1 MSKGVQEE
9 RGGAAPFATRRAVPT
24 PAVPS
29 KSPREETARLR
40 DPCLRDTKQVPF
52 RSRSRSRCSHKAAA
66 RRSTL
71 I

>member
-29 KSPREETARLR
+29 ES
-40 DPCLRDTKQVPF
+40 TKQLPF